1 MAGTMNSCL
10 KRIYNLV
17 RIKGDMIREEGKI
30 PSEGELYTLL
40 VQEGRS
46 IFLCLQVESH
56 KATPK
61 VNLLKKRKF
70 KNFLNG
76 MTSHRQLISIQ
87 I

>member
-1 MAGTMNSCL
+1 
-10 KRIYNLV
+10 
-17 RIKGDMIREEGKI
+17 MIREEGKI
-30 PSEGELYTLL
+30 HSEGELYTLL